1 MILEQHEDKES
12 DNQWDDVSHS
22 VSEPAQAPLDEKP
35 KKRRGRVPNKNEE
48 NKNRR
53 LELNRQSAKESRKR
67 KKQYMVNLENENR
80 VLQMEKAKLNRKINN
95 LEEQLRLNYLSHV
108 DTTKQMM
115 EGSELLFESLQE
127 CLDQSEEE
135 PSTQLD
141 QTLSKLQ
148 LRIQQQNI
156 ERKNLVKNLFDNI
169 IDLSLPS
176 GTKWLFNQCNLSSS
190 S

>member
-22 VSEPAQAPLDEKP
+22 ASEPDQPAPDDKP
-35 KKRRGRVPNKNEE
+35 KKRRGRVPVKNEE

-80 VLQMEKAKLNRKINN
+80 VLQMERAKLFRKINN

-127 CLDQSEEE
+127 CVDRTEDDQPSTNLDQI
-135 PSTQLD
+135 
-141 QTLSKLQ
+141 LSKLQ
-148 LRIQQQNI
+148 LR
-156 ERKNLVKNLFDNI
+156 L
-169 IDLSLPS
+169 
-176 GTKWLFNQCNLSSS
+176 
-190 S
+190 